1 MSLML
6 CGVSKAYRGSGLSA
20 GGRPVLR
27 DLDLCLEAGGVAAL
41 LGENGIGKTTLL
53 KCVLGL
59 VLPDRGRI
67 TWAGE
72 PVRRLAARGQVG
84 YCPEDLQFPAMVS
97 LEEYAMD
104 LAALRGIRNLRETL
118 YPELVRD
125 LFAPGED
132 KRPMPRLSKG
142 NRKKAAFIQAVFHQ
156 PALLVLDEP
165 TDGLDP
171 VSRERMLQTIR
182 ALGQRGSLVLMSS
195 HQMGDVRQ
203 AADRALVLAG
213 GRIAA
218 VGREEEIQ
226 KGLEGWYLE
235 TVRSWEGGGSSW

>member
-1 MSLML
+1 MSLMI
-6 CGVSKAYRGSGLSA
+6 CGVSKAYRGSGLPG

-72 PVRRLAARGQVG
+72 PVSRLAARGQVG
-84 YCPEDLQFPAMVS
+84 YCPEDLRFPAMVS
-97 LEEYAMD
+97 LEEYATD
-104 LAALRGIRNLRETL
+104 LAALRGIRDLRETL
-118 YPELVRD
+118 YPQLVQS

-132 KRPMPRLSKG
+132 KRPLPRLSKG
-142 NRKKAAFIQAVFHQ
+142 NKKKAAFIQAVFHQ
-156 PALLVLDEP
+156 PSLLVLDEP

-171 VSRERMLQTIR
+171 VSRERMLQAIR
-182 ALGQRGSLVLMSS
+182 ELARSGSLVLMSS

-203 AADRALVLAG
+203 TADRALVLAG

-218 VGREEEIQ
+218 IGGTEEIQ
-226 KGLEGWYLE
+226 GGLEDWYLE
-235 TVRSWEGGGSSW
+235 AARAFERGGAL